1 VVKAILTTKVSPT
14 YDDLPEERYHFP
26 RMYLRQ
32 VEQAVGDFAIYYEP
46 RRPSGDLN
54 SRGGRQAYF
63 AVATITSVEPDHV
76 LADHFYARVT
86 GYLEFDRAVPFRRG
100 EHYYEAFLRRE
111 DGKTSKGAFG
121 RAVRELPDDEFD
133 AILRTGF
140 AQGTSESFAP
150 EPRNLDLDEPPAEYE
165 RPIIESV
172 IARPFRDQA
181 FTRQIRRAYD
191 NRCTRQSS
199 PLSY

>member
-121 RAVRELPDDEFD
+121 RAVR
-133 AILRTGF
+133 G
-140 AQGTSESFAP
+140 
-150 EPRNLDLDEPPAEYE
+150 NLDLDEPPAEYE